1 MKYYLCPS
9 YALLLLQIDQNKTMK
24 IFKLYAGLILFLS
37 LSALTAFAKEDD
49 HTIQSIIHLLDYISG
64 DYPAAVQKH
73 TIQNREEYSEMI
85 EFSTALTRMCGE
97 LATEKH
103 LQKASFLDSAKR
115 LNRMIKER
123 YSPDAISG
131 LSKSIKELVIK
142 ATGYAISPAS
152 WPDPSAGQVLYIQK
166 CSSCHGSTGA
176 GNGPFARSLNPPPAN
191 FLNDSIMNRITGVQA
206 YNTIS
211 LGVKGTAMKGF
222 KELSAD
228 KAWNLAFYVQSLRF
242 KNININK
249 TRLDTLYQTA
259 IAEVTLKDASSLT
272 DRELMQKM
280 SGSLEL
286 KKEKLA
292 AIRLH
297 IPDKEAIH
305 SLQLAK
311 AYLLEA
317 LQAYQQNDASGA
329 RQKALSAYLEGIE
342 PVEAQLNA
350 SDANLMTRLE
360 QKMLNVRSVI
370 ERHRTKAE
378 VSQEINSALSL
389 ISEADGILK
398 NTKVSFWLSFV
409 LSASILLREGMEA
422 FLIIAIMISIIKST
436 GKKKALIWLH
446 GGWITALL
454 AGLAGW
460 YLADLILK
468 ISGQSREMLEGFI
481 SLFAVCVLT
490 YVGFWLHSN
499 SDVKKWKSFVEQKIN
514 LLLNKENMFGLA
526 AFAFLVVFREA
537 IESILFL
544 KAIELEVD
552 PRNQASIGLGVLT
565 ALTLIFFIAFL
576 WIRYAQ
582 RIPVK
587 QLFKYG
593 SIMISV
599 LAIIIIGKGVHSL
612 QEAGLFAVHPFRFNI
627 TSDLLGIYPT
637 METIIAQGFL
647 LFFIIGFGVLEQ
659 QKLKRSIRV

>member
-1 MKYYLCPS
+1 MPG
-9 YALLLLQIDQNKTMK
+9 YALLSIQIDQNKTMK
-24 IFKLYAGLILFLS
+24 IFNLYGGLILL
-37 LSALTAFAKEDD
+37 LLLPALTAFAKEDD
-49 HTIQSIIHLLDYISG
+49 HTVQTIIHLLDYISG

-73 TIQNREEYSEMI
+73 AIQNQEEYREML
-85 EFSTALTRMCGE
+85 EFSATVTRMCGE

-103 LQKASFLDSAKR
+103 IQKASFLDSAKR
-115 LNRMIKER
+115 LNRIIKKR
-123 YSPDAISG
+123 YSPESISL
-131 LSKSIKELVIK
+131 LSKSIKDLVIK
-142 ATGYAISPAS
+142 ATGYEVSPAS
-152 WPDPSAGQVLYIQK
+152 WPDQSAGQVIYIQK
-166 CSSCHGSTGA
+166 CSSCHGSSGA
-176 GNGPFARSLNPPPAN
+176 GNGPLAPSLNPVPAN
-191 FLNDSIMNRITGVQA
+191 FLNDSIMNRITSIQA

-211 LGVKGTAMKGF
+211 LGVRGTAMKAF
-222 KELSAD
+222 KELSTD

-242 KNININK
+242 KKININK
-249 TRLDTLYQTA
+249 TRLDSLYQAA

-272 DRELMQKM
+272 DHELMQKM
-280 SGSLEL
+280 NGGLEL

-317 LQAYQQNDASGA
+317 LQAYQQNNASGA
-329 RQKALSAYLEGIE
+329 KQKALSAYLEGIE

-360 QKMLNVRSVI
+360 QKMLKVRSVI
-370 ERHRTKAE
+370 ESHRTRTE

-389 ISEADGILK
+389 ISESDGVLK

-436 GKKKALIWLH
+436 GKKKALFWLH

-499 SDVKKWKSFVEQKIN
+499 SDVKRWKSFVEKKIN

-526 AFAFLVVFREA
+526 AFAFLVVFRES

-565 ALTLIFFIAFL
+565 ALTLIFSIAFL

-612 QEAGLFAVHPFRFNI
+612 QESGLFTVHAFRFNI

-637 METIIAQGFL
+637 METIIAQGVL
-647 LFFIIGFGVLEQ
+647 LFFIIGFGFLEQ

>member
-1 MKYYLCPS
+1 MKYYLCPG
-9 YALLLLQIDQNKTMK
+9 YALLSIQIDQNKTMK
-24 IFKLYAGLILFLS
+24 IFKLYGGLILLLLLPAS
-37 LSALTAFAKEDD
+37 TAFAKEDD
-49 HTIQSIIHLLDYISG
+49 HTVQTIIHLLDYISG

-73 TIQNREEYSEMI
+73 TIKSREEYSEML
-85 EFSTALTRMCGE
+85 EFSVAVTRMCGE

-103 LQKASFLDSAKR
+103 IQKASFLDSAKR

-123 YSPDAISG
+123 YSPESISR
-131 LSKSIKELVIK
+131 LSKSIKESVIK
-142 ATGYAISPAS
+142 ATGYEVSPAY
-152 WPDPSAGQVLYIQK
+152 WPDQSAGQVLYIQK
-166 CSSCHGSTGA
+166 CSSCHGSSGA
-176 GNGPFARSLNPPPAN
+176 GNGPLARSLNPVPDN
-191 FLNDSIMNRITGVQA
+191 FLNDSIMNRITSLQV

-222 KELSAD
+222 KELSVD

-242 KNININK
+242 KKLNK
-249 TRLDTLYQTA
+249 TRLDSLYQPA

-280 SGSLEL
+280 NGGLEL

-305 SLQLAK
+305 SLQFAK
-311 AYLLEA
+311 TYLLEA
-317 LQAYQQNDASGA
+317 LQEYQQNNASGA
-329 RQKALSAYLEGIE
+329 RQKALAAYLEGIE
-342 PVEAQLNA
+342 PIEAQLNS
-350 SDANLMTRLE
+350 SDGNLMTRLE

-370 ERHRTKAE
+370 ESHRTKTE
-378 VSQEINSALSL
+378 VSHEINSALSL
-389 ISEADGILK
+389 ISEADGVLK

-409 LSASILLREGMEA
+409 LAASILLREGMEA

-436 GKKKALIWLH
+436 EKKKALLWLH

-499 SDVKKWKSFVEQKIN
+499 SDVKKWKSFVEKKIN

-552 PRNQASIGLGVLT
+552 PQNQASIGLGVLT

-599 LAIIIIGKGVHSL
+599 LAIIIIGKGIHSL
-612 QEAGLFAVHPFRFNI
+612 QESGLFAVHPFRFNI

-637 METIIAQGFL
+637 METIIAQGIL
-647 LFFIIGFGVLEQ
+647 LFFIIGFGFLEQ
-659 QKLKRSIRV
+659 LKLKRSIRV